1 MSSNNKKRMSAA
13 KDTKGTV
20 KRLLG
25 YLSAYKLRFIF
36 VVICIA
42 VSAATVAYSAVFIQD
57 LIDDYITPFI
67 GQKNPVLSELFTIIA
82 TMATAYGVTVF
93 CSWLYRQV
101 FHPFYV

>member
-1 MSSNNKKRMSAA
+1 MSNNNKKRMSAA

-42 VSAATVAYSAVFIQD
+42 VSCMQRLLTPLCLSRD
-57 LIDDYITPFI
+57 LIDDYITPLLTQSQVDFT
-67 GQKNPVLSELFTIIA
+67 GLKQYLVKVCNNPV
-82 TMATAYGVTVF
+82 M
-93 CSWLYRQV
+93 QV
-101 FHPFYV
+101 Q